1 MPTISSSFLGTFPVV
16 QIDSCFAIL
25 VPTNACDNNDI
36 FLVSKYLANVF
47 FNIQDDYYDSDED
60 EFFDRT
66 GDLVTKREQ
75 RKARLEHK
83 GQTVETYESLKEKL
97 AITENAIRE
106 INESLEKSK
115 AVGTIYLLFLKQISF
130 F

>member
-47 FNIQDDYYDSDED
+47 FSI
-60 EFFDRT
+60 RMIT
-66 GDLVTKREQ
+66 MIATKTSSLTVQEISLPNGNNV
-75 RKARLEHK
+75 RLDWNTK
-83 GQTVETYESLKEKL
+83 DKRLRRMR
-97 AITENAIRE
+97 A
-106 INESLEKSK
+106 
-115 AVGTIYLLFLKQISF
+115 
-130 F
+130 